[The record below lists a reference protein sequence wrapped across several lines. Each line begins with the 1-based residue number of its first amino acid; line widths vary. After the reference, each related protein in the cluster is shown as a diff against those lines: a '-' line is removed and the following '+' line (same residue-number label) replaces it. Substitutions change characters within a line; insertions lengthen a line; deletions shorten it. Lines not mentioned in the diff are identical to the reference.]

1 MTVRSSCAT
10 SKADH
15 QHMKKSM
22 KTTTVFI
29 AAPSDVEAERKVIQ
43 GVIDDWNLKHGL
55 EINHCLRTADWKT
68 AVHPAVGNRPQE
80 FINQQAGSQA
90 EIIIGMFWKR
100 FGTPTGFFNSG
111 TEEEIVRGSVL
122 GRDVLVYFSTAAF
135 DPLAMSADELRQAKA
150 VIAFREKCRMHAL
163 YRTFDTAEELRKQFA
178 SDLQLLMRRRAQRV
192 IPQRIKRLKRTAR
205 PAATT
210 AGITAGRDVIGS
222 TVAHTL
228 NYTVKATKS
237 RPVIAAPPGS
247 IGANLNMRN
256 YCQHLAKRYIE
267 YRQKGAKHYG
277 DGRTWHPS
285 VIHRT
290 VESRFGASTN
300 LLPESKFDEVVDCLC
315 GMIDNTIIGRRNRKD
330 SIPNYSSFE
339 QFCAKMA

>member
-1 MTVRSSCAT
+1 
-10 SKADH
+10 
-15 QHMKKSM
+15 MKKSM

-55 EINHCLRTADWKT
+55 EIDHCLRTADWKT

-80 FINQQAGSQA
+80 IINRQAGDQA
-90 EIIIGMFWKR
+90 EIIIGVFWKR

-122 GRDVLVYFSTAAF
+122 GHDVMLYFSTAPF
-135 DPLAMSADELRQAKA
+135 DLLKMSAEDQEQAHA
-150 VIAFREKCRMHAL
+150 AFAFRHKCRTHAL
-163 YRTFDTAEELRKQFA
+163 YRTFETVEDLKKQVA
-178 SDLQLLMRRRAQRV
+178 NDLELLMRRRAERV
-192 IPQRIKRLKRTAR
+192 APR
-205 PAATT
+205 PAKRPRQSARVST
-210 AGITAGRDVIGS
+210 ANGGIAIGRDVIGS
-222 TVAHTL
+222 TVANTL
-228 NYTVKATKS
+228 HYTVRNTKS

-247 IGANLNMRN
+247 IGANLKMRN
-256 YCQHLAKRYIE
+256 YCQYLAKRYIE

-290 VESRFGASTN
+290 VENRFGASTN

-330 SIPNYSSFE
+330 GIPNYSSFE